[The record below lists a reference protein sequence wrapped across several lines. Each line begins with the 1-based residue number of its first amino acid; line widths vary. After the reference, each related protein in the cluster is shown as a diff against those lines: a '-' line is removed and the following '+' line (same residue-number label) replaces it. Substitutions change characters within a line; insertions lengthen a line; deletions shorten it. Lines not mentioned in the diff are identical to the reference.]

1 MNLLDAQNLSRSDT
15 IGSLEPFAYLLA
27 RAQLADERK
36 AELARDFPNY
46 PSAGFFPH
54 EQADCGPSINQLI
67 EELSSPAIADAIGL
81 RLGVENLSGFPTLVT
96 ICRSLNRRHGT
107 IHTDSRSKVVTALLY
122 LNEDWPDTSD
132 GCLRFLKRADSIED
146 LVTGE
151 IKPLYGNLVAFRRS
165 ENSYNGH
172 LPYEGE
178 RRVIQIAWL
187 TSDEE
192 KLRKA
197 RRGRLSRLFKKW
209 FGAIDRHIGAARKD
223 DASHLD

>member
-132 GCLRFLKRADSIED
+132 GCLRFLKR
-146 LVTGE
+146 
-151 IKPLYGNLVAFRRS
+151 S
-165 ENSYNGH
+165 ENSYHGH